1 MKPTHGTLAEQQRLM
16 PTKNGTF
23 LGNTLKENAPTEPL
37 KANILFHTIH
47 YGLVQ
52 SFRAKNQVKIGNLFL
67 QYFQGMYLH
76 GVRKKTCLAK
86 EVSPHIRQQFLVG
99 SRRNFANTA

>member
-23 LGNTLKENAPTEPL
+23 LGNTLKENAPTKPL

-52 SFRAKNQVKIGNLFL
+52 SFRAKNQVEIGNLFL
-67 QYFQGMYLH
+67 QYFQGTCMVLE
-76 GVRKKTCLAK
+76 KKNCLAK
-86 EVSPHIRQQFLVG
+86 
-99 SRRNFANTA
+99 